1 MLSGPGRPWGIC
13 FHQLLFCVVGDEW
26 VVWESS
32 LPSSSFWSTDPSIRP
47 AEEDNSN
54 VVKIA
59 EMRSNLVLRRQMML
73 LRDDCCCCIVL

>member
-13 FHQLLFCVVGDEW
+13 FHQLLFCVVGEEW

-32 LPSSSFWSTDPSIRP
+32 LPSSFWSTDPSIRP
-47 AEEDNSN
+47 AEEDNRN